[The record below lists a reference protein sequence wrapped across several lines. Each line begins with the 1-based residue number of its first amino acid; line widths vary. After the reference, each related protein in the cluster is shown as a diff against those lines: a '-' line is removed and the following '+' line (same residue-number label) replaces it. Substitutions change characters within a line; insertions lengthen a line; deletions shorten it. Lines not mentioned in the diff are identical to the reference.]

1 MIMPLLTTMTLLIIF
16 MVNAKWIALTFYFFG
31 LVLIQ
36 TPHVFGAFR
45 EINKGSFRDNP
56 LGFPDGL
63 NFGVSIYNF
72 TFLLNSLF
80 PGFGTIKAPTIDAP
94 EYWTSFF
101 IITTFM
107 IMDLVHKM
115 GFRKTKGL
123 ITLNFNG
130 VNTTGL
136 LIMMFFIPLIIASGI
151 FTGGAYTAE
160 NFNSRELFYLQESY
174 SDRKCSPCEQKNA
187 INDARDAILAA
198 L

>member
-1 MIMPLLTTMTLLIIF
+1 
-16 MVNAKWIALTFYFFG
+16 
-31 LVLIQ
+31 
-36 TPHVFGAFR
+36 
-45 EINKGSFRDNP
+45 
-56 LGFPDGL
+56 
-63 NFGVSIYNF
+63 
-72 TFLLNSLF
+72 
-80 PGFGTIKAPTIDAP
+80 
-94 EYWTSFF
+94 
-101 IITTFM
+101 
-107 IMDLVHKM
+107 MDLVHKM

-130 VNTTGL
+130 ENTTRL
-136 LIMMFFIPLIIASGI
+136 LIMMFLIPLIIASGI